1 MDLLIDFGNSLLKW
15 CLWVD
20 DHAVD
25 QGHIDPV
32 ALESGLRLIDWSVV
46 RSVAIAV
53 CLIQS

>member
-25 QGHIDPV
+25 QGHID
-32 ALESGLRLIDWSVV
+32 RL
-46 RSVAIAV
+46 
-53 CLIQS
+53 L